1 MRKRRV
7 AALLI
12 LIFGLCGLA
21 AWYGSLQLSKYFA
34 DARLRSGN
42 LAGAASWI
50 ETGLRLSPNQPDLK
64 LLHLRLSR
72 KLGDA
77 AGFAERLKAL
87 QQQSALKE
95 QLALEV
101 LLLRAAAGELDELE
115 SQLSTL
121 LITGT
126 EPDEVCESFVLGCLL
141 NYRLPD
147 AESVVDVW
155 LADFP
160 DDPRAHFLSGRLLQ
174 HRENLSAAREAYQR
188 AVDLGHGPAG
198 YALAEIL
205 KENQEF
211 EIAVQNA
218 TLIEKRLY
226 DPQPALVMQARVLR
240 AMQRFPEA
248 RVRLR
253 KAATSSPD
261 AARTAWRLVGEPTE
275 EADGNVALELAELD
289 LAEGM
294 LTEAERGFREV
305 LARNPLRWRVRHSL
319 ATALRLQGKLPEAA
333 EESERYSATMLALRE
348 CDRLIDHLRREPEDV
363 TARYQVA
370 ETLMD
375 HVSERQG
382 VVWLQNVLRYDPD
395 HRPSHERLAQYFE
408 QHEDDNPAFK
418 TLAVSHRS
426 RLQQ

>member
-1 MRKRRV
+1 MRKRRA

-12 LIFGLCGLA
+12 LITSLCGMA
-21 AWYGSLQLSKYFA
+21 AWYGFLQLSKYSAGA
-34 DARLRSGN
+34 DLRSGN
-42 LAGAASWI
+42 FAGASSWI
-50 ETGLRLSPNQPDLK
+50 EVGLRFSPNHPDLN
-64 LLHLRLSR
+64 LLDLRMAR
-72 KLGDA
+72 KLGDLA
-77 AGFAERLKAL
+77 AFAERLKAL
-87 QQQSALKE
+87 QQQPALTE

-101 LLLRAAAGELDELE
+101 LLLKAAAGELDELE
-115 SQLSTL
+115 RQLSTL

-174 HRENLSAAREAYQR
+174 HRENLPAAREAYQR

-198 YALAEIL
+198 YALTEIL
-205 KENQEF
+205 TENQEF
-211 EIAVQNA
+211 EAAVQNA
-218 TLIEKRLY
+218 ALLEKRLY

-240 AMQRFPEA
+240 AMQCFSEA
-248 RVRLR
+248 RGRLK

-261 AARTAWRLVGEPTE
+261 AARTAWRLVGEPAE
-275 EADGNVALELAELD
+275 EADGNVVIELAELD
-289 LAEGM
+289 LAEGA
-294 LTEAERGFREV
+294 LVEAERGFREV
-305 LARNPLRWRVRHSL
+305 LARNPQRWKVRHSL

-333 EESERYSATMLALRE
+333 EESEKYSATMLALRE

-363 TARYQVA
+363 AARYQVA

-382 VVWLQNVLRYDPD
+382 VVWLQTVLRYDPD

-408 QHEDDNPAFK
+408 KHVDDNPAFK
-418 TLAVSHRS
+418 ALAVHHRS
-426 RLQQ
+426 RFRQ

>member
-7 AALLI
+7 AVLLV
-12 LIFGLCGLA
+12 LICGVA
-21 AWYGSLQLSKYFA
+21 AWYGFIQLAKYSA
-34 DARLRSGN
+34 DADLRSGN
-42 LAGAASWI
+42 FAGASSWI
-50 ETGLRLSPNQPDLK
+50 EVGLRFSPNQPDLN
-64 LLHLRLSR
+64 LLDLRMAR
-72 KLGDA
+72 KLGDT
-77 AGFAERLKAL
+77 AGFSGRLNAL
-87 QQQSALKE
+87 QQQPALKQ

-101 LLLRAAAGELDELE
+101 LLLKAAAGELDELE

-121 LITGT
+121 LINGT

-147 AESVVDVW
+147 AESVVEVW

-174 HRENLSAAREAYQR
+174 HRENLPAAREAYQR

-198 YALAEIL
+198 YALTEIL

-211 EIAVQNA
+211 EAAVQNA
-218 TLIEKRLY
+218 ALLEKRLY

-248 RVRLR
+248 RARLK
-253 KAATSSPD
+253 KAETSSPE
-261 AARTAWRLVGEPTE
+261 AARTAWRLVGEPAE
-275 EADGNVALELAELD
+275 EADGNVLLELAELD
-289 LAEGM
+289 LAEGA
-294 LTEAERGFREV
+294 LVEAERGFREV
-305 LARNPLRWRVRHSL
+305 LARNPQRWRVRHSL
-319 ATALRLQGKLPEAA
+319 ATALRLQGKLSEAA
-333 EESERYSATMLALRE
+333 EESEKYSATMLALRE
-348 CDRLIDHLRREPEDV
+348 CDRLIDHLRSEPEDV

-382 VVWLQNVLRYDPD
+382 VVWLQTVLRYDPG
-395 HRPSHERLAQYFE
+395 HRASHERLAQYFE
-408 QHEDDNPAFK
+408 KHEDENPAFK
-418 TLAVSHRS
+418 TLVVHHRS
-426 RLQQ
+426 RLRE